1 MAPEPP
7 RGPAQRDGP
16 QDGPQG
22 RRGWQ
27 VIDVGS
33 FQRGGRVGS
42 TWKFPA
48 LPASSEVTP
57 RRPKS
62 RSQEGTQPPSPP
74 LGSPMR
80 PGGPHTWGHPLGKWL
95 LTRSM
100 GLAGPRHGSS
110 HLTIQGGVS
119 WAPTQHQVLHWV
131 LDGGGG
137 GHGAAANPQQLPQA
151 WPPSVLTAPL
161 SRTLPPSTLR
171 VLPPGNPSPVPRPTC
186 MGHGG
191 QDQPPLLPVSPA
203 WGTQTQGLP

>member
-1 MAPEPP
+1 M
-7 RGPAQRDGP
+7 
-16 QDGPQG
+16 
-22 RRGWQ
+22 
-27 VIDVGS
+27 IDVGS

-137 GHGAAANPQQLPQA
+137 GAWSSGQPTATTTGLASKCADSAPQPHPAPIHPEGPASRKPVPCPQA
-151 WPPSVLTAPL
+151 HLHGTWGTGPASSAPRFPCLGHSDPGASVA
-161 SRTLPPSTLR
+161 RDKAAH
-171 VLPPGNPSPVPRPTC
+171 PSP
-186 MGHGG
+186 
-191 QDQPPLLPVSPA
+191 A
-203 WGTQTQGLP
+203 